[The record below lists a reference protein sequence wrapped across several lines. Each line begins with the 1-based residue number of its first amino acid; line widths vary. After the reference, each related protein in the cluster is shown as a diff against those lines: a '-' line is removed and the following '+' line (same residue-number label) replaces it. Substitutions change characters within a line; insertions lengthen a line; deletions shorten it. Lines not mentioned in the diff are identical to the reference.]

1 MATEAKILEEL
12 KAIREDLD
20 YLKEHIVD
28 VDLVLTDD
36 DLDSINQAEKELKQ
50 GKTKRLIYG

>member
-50 GKTKRLIYG
+50 GKTKRLI